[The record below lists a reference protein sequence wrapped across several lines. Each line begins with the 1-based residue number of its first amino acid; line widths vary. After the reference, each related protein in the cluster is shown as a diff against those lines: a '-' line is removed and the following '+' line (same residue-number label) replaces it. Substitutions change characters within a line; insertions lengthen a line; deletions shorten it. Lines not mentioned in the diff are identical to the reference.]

1 LKEKMLDLANHP
13 DHVLIAL
20 IFLLTG
26 ILFTA
31 ICLHFMKLAKD
42 SWNWDTTEGEVTV
55 SRVKITT
62 SKNGKQY
69 QAVIS
74 YKYKAHAEEYTS
86 KRVYYGS
93 NIQSSSR
100 KRAEKL
106 TEKYPVGAKV
116 KVFYHPVKNSR
127 AVIEPGAK
135 WEIKFLLI
143 FSTLFILVPLF
154 LVRVSDMVQLIREW
168 LN

>member
-1 LKEKMLDLANHP
+1 MLDLATHP

-31 ICLHFMKLAKD
+31 ICLHFMKLAGD
-42 SWNWDTTEGEVTV
+42 SYNWNTTEGEVTESSV
-55 SRVKITT
+55 RITT

-69 QAVIS
+69 QAIIS
-74 YKYKAHAEEYTS
+74 YKYKAHGEEYTS
-86 KRVYYGS
+86 KRVYFGS
-93 NIQSSSR
+93 NIQSSSK

-106 TEKYPVGAKV
+106 TEKYPVGARV
-116 KVFYHPVKNSR
+116 KVYYDPVKNSR

-135 WEIKFLLI
+135 WELKFFLI
-143 FSTLFILVPLF
+143 FSALFVLAPLF
-154 LVRVSDMVQLIREW
+154 LVRVSDMVQLIRNW
-168 LN
+168 LD